1 MADRLKP
8 SEHETPKSEF
18 TAKLEAQWSKGNFV
32 CVGLDSDFSQIP
44 QSVKEIVANNRQYI
58 DKDQRIEETMFVFN
72 KKIVESTQ
80 DLVCAYKPNIA
91 FYEAQGDQG
100 LRALTRTVRHIR
112 YNYSDKPIILD
123 AKRADIGNTNLG
135 YMAAAFDQL
144 GADAITVHPYLGSAF
159 FDSAG
164 DMQLEALKPFLER
177 KDKGVFVLCRTSNP
191 SAGEFQDLP
200 VDLTKLDDS
209 YKKKFGDMDE
219 LRDLAGQDVVK
230 LYQIMAYRVSKFWN
244 VYGNVG
250 LVVGATYPE
259 ELAVVRKIVGDMPIL
274 VPGVGTQGGDV
285 EATVRAGMDSKK
297 QGVIVN
303 SSRGIIFASKGADF
317 APAARVETQGL
328 TDKINEYRATA

>member
-8 SEHETPKSEF
+8 SENETSKSEF
-18 TAKLEAQWSKGNFV
+18 AANLEAQWSKGNFV
-32 CVGLDSDFSQIP
+32 CVGLDSDYFQIP
-44 QSVKEIVANNRQYI
+44 QSVKDIVANNRQYI

-100 LRALTRTVRHIR
+100 LRALARTVKHIK

-135 YMAAAFDQL
+135 YAQAAFDEL
-144 GADAITVHPYLGSAF
+144 GVDAITVHPYLGSAF

-177 KDKGVFVLCRTSNP
+177 KDKGIFVLCRTSNT

-219 LRDLAGQDVVK
+219 LRDLTGQDVVK

-259 ELAVVRKIVGDMPIL
+259 ELTVVRRIVGDMPIL
-274 VPGVGTQGGDV
+274 IPGIGSQGGEI
-285 EATVRAGMDSKK
+285 EATVKAGKNSRNTGM
-297 QGVIVN
+297 IIN
-303 SSRGIIFASKGADF
+303 SSRGIIFASNGAR
-317 APAARVETQGL
+317 AATLQLNEE
-328 TDKINEYRATA
+328 INKYR

>member
-44 QSVKEIVANNRQYI
+44 QSVKDSSAFSRHTSG
-58 DKDQRIEETMFVFN
+58 DHRIEETMFVFN
-72 KKIVESTQ
+72 KKIIEATQ

-100 LRALTRTVRHIR
+100 LRALTRTVRHIK
-112 YNYSDKPIILD
+112 YNYSDIPIILD

-135 YMAAAFDQL
+135 YAEAAFDKL
-144 GADAITVHPYLGSAF
+144 GADAITVHPYLGSTF
-159 FDSAG
+159 FDKTG

-177 KDKGVFVLCRTSNP
+177 KDKGIFVLCRTSNP

-219 LRDLAGQDVVK
+219 LRDLAGQDIVK
-230 LYQIMAYRVSKFWN
+230 FYQIMAYRVSKYWN

-259 ELAVVRKIVGDMPIL
+259 ELAVVRKIVGNMPIL
-274 VPGVGTQGGDV
+274 IPGIGAQGGEI
-285 EATVRAGMDSKK
+285 EATVKAGKNSKNT
-297 QGVIVN
+297 GMIIN

-317 APAARVETQGL
+317 ANAARRETQRLSEG
-328 TDKINEYRATA
+328 INKYRLAA